1 MLVFLGIFR
10 FLQELIPI
18 VKALLIKTKQWKS
31 SCGEVVSVLASYTSD
46 PGFDLRECLV
56 GFGCFFTVLATLL
69 GLCVCLST
77 QIVVRYIV
85 LIYPGSCIVQ
95 SYETICPEAVVSKH
109 KKTIYSLRIKIT
121 YIVN

>member
-1 MLVFLGIFR
+1 MSILTYFNKRVQFHHFGYQAEHDLKSAFAEFMIKSD
-10 FLQELIPI
+10 ELI
-18 VKALLIKTKQWKS
+18 
-31 SCGEVVSVLASYTSD
+31 
-46 PGFDLRECLV
+46 RECLV

-77 QIVVRYIV
+77 QIVVKYIV

-95 SYETICPEAVVSKH
+95 SYETVCPEAVVSKR
-109 KKTIYSLRIKIT
+109 KTIYSLRIKIT